1 MTDALS
7 EPVGSDQQ
15 TGLPAADPRRAPVV
29 VPVAPVVHGGAVVDH
44 VALALSFGIIER
56 FSEGLYSS
64 PNKAFE
70 ELVTNSYDAGARR
83 VWVAIPDDL
92 SAPSARIVVVDD
104 GESMNQDDLHS
115 LWKIGESRKR
125 TDTPPPGRASPVGK
139 FGIGKLATYVL
150 ARSLTYVAY
159 RDGEYRAV
167 SMNFALL
174 ENRPPGLLS
183 AVDFQ
188 LQVVALDKDGA
199 MKTVA
204 DAFGGRIDDASVK
217 HFIAG
222 EPDHWTAAILGDLK
236 PAAAGIQLG
245 RLRWILRTALPLH
258 PDFQLTYNGETLEP
272 AKTDREQLWT
282 FGCGV
287 DEGELPSQKGGEP
300 SPWANRPKL
309 QIELP
314 DGSTRA
320 AVSLEHA
327 GPLAGEAILF
337 KDPITSGKS
346 GKVER
351 SHGFFVRVRG
361 RLINLGVE
369 AADFDLDVELRHGTL
384 SRFFME
390 VWVDGLDVDV
400 AAARE
405 SIRESAALDE
415 VKAYLKAVFNRARAV
430 AIERDQDDPLV
441 RLGKDN
447 RLADPPLA
455 LSQGPLRRMLR
466 RAAQGDVNVLE
477 SLGIGE
483 DQVAAIEPLLQG
495 DSDLV
500 DRIVLEPS
508 VSTTRLVSYDPSRQT
523 VVLNQAH
530 PFVANYEGAK
540 KVGEPLRL
548 LGLTELLT
556 EAYLLDENVS
566 PEVIRRVMKRRDSFL
581 RALVKRYPRSATVI
595 AQHLKDARN
604 DEADLEDAVGDALE
618 LLGYHV
624 VRRGGAQHG
633 TDGIATAIL
642 GRRTTGGALSSYA
655 FTYDAKSK
663 GAATLLAFDDDGIVL
678 PTVNA
683 GTIPGR
689 IRADTARTSILRVH
703 REDLA
708 RDTSAK
714 VKPHVTV
721 LVAPDFQGAEDSDSQ
736 IVKVC
741 RNDSIVPI
749 RVGDLA
755 RLVEVFPL
763 QGLTPVSIRPLLD
776 LRTPSETR
784 EWIEEQARRVSVPR
798 PRIDQLLRV
807 LQKYSDKAAATQI
820 QHLHAWMI
828 AEGWEGLED
837 ELEGLVRG
845 LHALA
850 PSTFYYQDGFIAL
863 NASVQALYD
872 EIRDTLAEYEEATL
886 VEPYLDSMADGPAE
900 SA

>member
-1 MTDALS
+1 MTDSLEHQAG
-7 EPVGSDQQ
+7 PHQQ
-15 TGLPAADPRRAPVV
+15 AEPAAPGAGKAPVV
-29 VPVAPVVHGGAVVDH
+29 VPVASVVHGGAVVDH

-83 VWVAIPDDL
+83 VWVAIPNDL
-92 SAPSARIVVVDD
+92 RAAGARIVVVDD
-104 GESMNQDDLHS
+104 GESMSQEDLHS

-125 TDTPPPGRASPVGK
+125 SDTPPPGRANPIGK

-150 ARSLTYVAY
+150 ARSLTYLVH

-167 SMNFALL
+167 SMDFALL
-174 ENRPPGLLS
+174 EDQPAGLLS

-188 LQVVALDKDGA
+188 LEVVAIDRDEA
-199 MKTVA
+199 MNGLTAALGEV
-204 DAFGGRIDDASVK
+204 DAAPVK
-217 HFIAG
+217 QFHSE

-258 PDFQLTYNGETLEP
+258 PDFRLSYNGEFLEP
-272 AKTDREQLWT
+272 ALADREQLWS
-282 FGCGV
+282 FRCG
-287 DEGELPSQKGGEP
+287 ENESELPGKRGGEQ
-300 SPWANRPKL
+300 SPWASRPSVK
-309 QIELP
+309 ITLP
-314 DGSTRA
+314 DGSTQPA
-320 AVSLEHA
+320 LALEHA
-327 GPLAGEAILF
+327 GAIAGNAILF
-337 KDPITSGKS
+337 KDPITTGKS

-390 VWVDGLDVDV
+390 VWVDGLDVGV

-405 SIRESAALDE
+405 SIRESPALDE
-415 VKAYLKAVFNRARAV
+415 VKAYLKAVFNRARTV
-430 AIERDQDDPLV
+430 AIEKDQDDPLV

-477 SLGIGE
+477 SLGISD
-483 DQVAAIEPLLQG
+483 DQVAAIGPLLEG
-495 DSDLV
+495 DGDLV
-500 DRIVLEPS
+500 EKVVLEPS
-508 VSTTRLVSYDPSRQT
+508 VSTGRLVSYDPSRQT

-540 KVGEPLRL
+540 KAGEPLRL

-595 AQHLKDARN
+595 AQHLIDARN

-624 VRRGGAQHG
+624 ARRGGAQHG
-633 TDGIATAIL
+633 TDGIATAVL
-642 GRRTTGGALSSYA
+642 GRRSTGGALSSYA

-663 GAATLLAFDDDGIVL
+663 GAATVLAFDEDGIAQAA
-678 PTVNA
+678 VNV
-683 GTIPGR
+683 GTPGR

-708 RDTSAK
+708 RDESVE
-714 VKPHVTV
+714 VKPQVTV
-721 LVAPDFQGAEDSDSQ
+721 VVAPDFQGAEDSESQ
-736 IVKVC
+736 IAKVC
-741 RNDSIVPI
+741 RNDNIVPI

-763 QGLTPVSIRPLLD
+763 QGLTPASLRPLLD
-776 LRTPSETR
+776 RRTPTETR
-784 EWIEEQARRVSVPR
+784 AWIEEQVRRVTVPR

-850 PSTFYYQDGFIAL
+850 PCTFYYQDGFIAL
-863 NASVQALYD
+863 NASIQALYD
-872 EIRDTLAEYEEATL
+872 EIRETLAEYEEASL
-886 VEPYLDSMADGPAE
+886 VGPYLESMAEGPAQP
-900 SA
+900 A